1 MMSDF
6 GAILGSLAVGQIAE
20 HLTFGTA
27 FVISGVILLVAA
39 VGWIFAPETRP
50 RNSTE
55 HTEARPFG
63 PDTGGEVP

>member
-1 MMSDF
+1 MSDF

-20 HLTFGTA
+20 HLTFGSA

-50 RNSTE
+50 RTSTE
-55 HTEARPFG
+55 HTAARPLG
-63 PDTGGEVP
+63 PEAGGEVP